1 MTEKENNSLKEKVF
15 SGFAWSFGERILAQV
30 VSFAVSVVLARML
43 APSEYGIIAM
53 VLVFINIADV
63 FAHGGFGG
71 ALVQKKEPTEA
82 DYSTIFYYTLVVS
95 LFIYALLFLGAPY
108 IACFYK
114 TEQMVWV
121 LRVLAFKIILSSVS
135 TIQHAYVQ
143 KRMMFKKFFF
153 STLSGT
159 LISGVVGIVC
169 AYWGFGVWALVA
181 QYLSNSLIDMCV
193 LFFSVPWRPKLL
205 FSMESAR
212 SLMPLGWSFLGT
224 NLVNAAYHELRSLVI
239 GKKYT
244 SADLAFYNRG
254 DQIPSL
260 AISNINSTIGRVV
273 YPAMTTANTPIELK
287 RIGRRTLMTTSYLIF
302 PLMMGMIITAPSI
315 VSILYTDKWSEAVVY
330 MQILCIYWMTQPI
343 QTANW
348 QILKALGRGVL
359 CLKLEILKKLI
370 GIALIVGSMMISVK
384 AVAVSAVAHGI
395 ISMIINIIP
404 NTKLIR
410 YSLKEQLS
418 DLFPAAMAA
427 AAMGVAVYALSLMI
441 SNTIILL
448 IVQIGTGILV
458 YWGLSVLFKME
469 AYYYLHTLVKG
480 NAINMLF
487 RKLIP

>member
-1 MTEKENNSLKEKVF
+1 
-15 SGFAWSFGERILAQV
+15 
-30 VSFAVSVVLARML
+30 
-43 APSEYGIIAM
+43 
-53 VLVFINIADV
+53 
-63 FAHGGFGG
+63 
-71 ALVQKKEPTEA
+71 
-82 DYSTIFYYTLVVS
+82 
-95 LFIYALLFLGAPY
+95 
-108 IACFYK
+108 
-114 TEQMVWV
+114 
-121 LRVLAFKIILSSVS
+121 
-135 TIQHAYVQ
+135 
-143 KRMMFKKFFF
+143 
-153 STLSGT
+153 
-159 LISGVVGIVC
+159 
-169 AYWGFGVWALVA
+169 
-181 QYLSNSLIDMCV
+181 
-193 LFFSVPWRPKLL
+193 
-205 FSMESAR
+205 
-212 SLMPLGWSFLGT
+212 MPLGWSFLGT
-224 NLVNAAYHELRSLVI
+224 SLMNTVYNELRSLVI
-239 GKKYT
+239 GRKYT

-254 DQIPSL
+254 DRIPSL

-273 YPAMTTANTPIELK
+273 YPAMTTVNTPEELK

-348 QILKALGRGVL
+348 QILKALGRGDL

-370 GIALIVGSMMISVK
+370 GVALIVGSIMISVK

-458 YWGLSVLFKME
+458 YWGVSVLFKME
-469 AYYYLHTLVKG
+469 AYYYLHTLFKEKFA
-480 NAINMLF
+480 N
-487 RKLIP
+487 RK